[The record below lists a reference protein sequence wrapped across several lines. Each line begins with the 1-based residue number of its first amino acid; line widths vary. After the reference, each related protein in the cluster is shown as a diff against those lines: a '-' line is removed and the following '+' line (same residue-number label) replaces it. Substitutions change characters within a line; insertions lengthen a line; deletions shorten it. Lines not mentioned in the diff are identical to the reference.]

1 MKLSDMYS
9 EKIKHLPQHIQESI
23 IKEAPHTRIQ
33 GAMNFLDTQF
43 LHGAFI
49 DLGFENLGLD
59 PAQQKVLQQNF
70 IAAGLRIPGTSLKL
84 RYDRTGIT
92 KIEQA
97 EGGETTLPED
107 WKEAVLVLD
116 ADDNVSYAGKYVR
129 PEQTG

>member
-33 GAMNFLDTQF
+33 NAKDHLDTQF
-43 LHGAFI
+43 LHGSFI
-49 DLGFENLGLD
+49 DLGFENLGLT
-59 PAQQKVLQQNF
+59 PEQHQTLQQAF
-70 IAAGLRIPGTSLKL
+70 VSTGIRMYGTTLKL

-92 KIEQA
+92 KIEPV
-97 EGGETTLPED
+97 EGGETSLPPD

-116 ADDNVSYAGKYVR
+116 DNNNISYAGKYVR
-129 PEQTG
+129 PDQKG